1 VTAPRVGFVVGT
13 TAGGTGRHVA
23 MLARACAEAGELAG
37 VFGPEASRPLLDFAQ
52 VGFEPIEIA
61 ERPRPAS
68 DLAAVRRLRRRLAD
82 ARANVV
88 HAHGLRAGALAALA
102 GRSAGAQVALVVTV
116 HNAPP
121 AGSAPAAVYGVLE
134 RIVARRA
141 DVVLCVSSDLEARM
155 RRLGARRVA
164 RALVPAPAPADAGPA
179 QAGLAQLGLDM
190 SGRPVVLGVG
200 RLAPQKDFGT
210 LIAAAT
216 AWADRAPQPLLVI
229 AGDGPLAGE
238 LESQAQTLGVEA
250 RFLGSRDD
258 VPALLAAADV
268 VVLPS
273 RWEGQPLILQ
283 EALKAGRPIVA
294 TDVGGVRDLTG
305 DDAALLVPRADPI
318 ALGRAITAILDDAG
332 LGKRLSA
339 AAESRAAELPAESDA
354 IAAALGLYRSL
365 TPGDLA
371 QNPSTE
377 QVDGGRSE
385 DRGESDRPH
394 HDG

>member
-1 VTAPRVGFVVGT
+1 
-13 TAGGTGRHVA
+13 
-23 MLARACAEAGELAG
+23 
-37 VFGPEASRPLLDFAQ
+37 
-52 VGFEPIEIA
+52 
-61 ERPRPAS
+61 
-68 DLAAVRRLRRRLAD
+68 
-82 ARANVV
+82 
-88 HAHGLRAGALAALA
+88 
-102 GRSAGAQVALVVTV
+102 V

-121 AGSAPAAVYGVLE
+121 AGAALAAIYGVLE

-155 RRLGARRVA
+155 RKLGARRVA
-164 RALVPAPAPADAGPA
+164 RAVVPAPAPAGGPRQAELDA
-179 QAGLAQLGLDM
+179 

-229 AGDGPLAGE
+229 AGDGPLAGQ
-238 LESQAQTLGVEA
+238 LEIQAQALGVDV
-250 RFLGSRDD
+250 RFLGVRND

-268 VVLPS
+268 FALPS

-283 EALKAGRPIVA
+283 EALRAGRPIVA

-305 DDAALLVPRADPI
+305 DDAALLVPPADPA
-318 ALGRAITAILDDAG
+318 ALGRAITDVLDDTG

-339 AAESRAAELPAESDA
+339 AAESRAAVLPAESDA
-354 IAAALGLYRSL
+354 IAAALELYSS
-365 TPGDLA
+365 LA
-371 QNPSTE
+371 QNASAE
-377 QVDGGRSE
+377 QVDGGRGE
-385 DRGESDRPH
+385 DRGQGDRPH